1 MMTTTGKESITLM
14 LTATIGPLT
23 TTTTEPSSTRTTTT
37 TTTESSTTTITET
50 STTTTTEPSTTPPVL
65 ISLDSIDEVIY
76 GIHGTKINQDS
87 QASGPGSSSG
97 HYLTDQSPANAC
109 DGDTSTKYLHF
120 GWCQS
125 GQWEAHCGL
134 DTGFYLELR
143 RGASLVT
150 GLQICTANDFPER
163 DPLTVSLEGSNQ
175 SGSSLTLGSSW
186 TLIYNGPSGLEKDP
200 GRLTCGIMQLTSN
213 SIQYKSYRFL
223 VYSKRGAANGVQY
236 SELKLFGY

>member
-1 MMTTTGKESITLM
+1 MHSVLPQSVNSDIGETPPTQSTRSCVCIRSKLTWIIFTIVIIAIITIPTAIILTKKENVAETNSTTIMMTTTGKESITLM

-37 TTTESSTTTITET
+37 TTTESSTTTTTET

-87 QASGPGSSSG
+87 QASQPGESLNQYHPSAP
-97 HYLTDQSPANAC
+97 PANAC
-109 DGDTSTKYLHF
+109 DGDTSTQYLHF

-125 GQWEAHCGL
+125 DQWEVYCGL
-134 DTGFYLELR
+134 DTGFYLELK

-150 GLQICTANDFPER
+150 ALQICTANDR
-163 DPLTVSLEGSNQ
+163 
-175 SGSSLTLGSSW
+175 
-186 TLIYNGPSGLEKDP
+186 
-200 GRLTCGIMQLTSN
+200 
-213 SIQYKSYRFL
+213 
-223 VYSKRGAANGVQY
+223 
-236 SELKLFGY
+236 